1 MRDTRFIIS
10 GQAYFLINSWENF
23 KGNECPGVHK
33 SIICYNSLFY
43 FLDELENLLISY
55 FKDIK
60 NIKSRI

>member
-1 MRDTRFIIS
+1 MPS
-10 GQAYFLINSWENF
+10 
-23 KGNECPGVHK
+23 ECVHK